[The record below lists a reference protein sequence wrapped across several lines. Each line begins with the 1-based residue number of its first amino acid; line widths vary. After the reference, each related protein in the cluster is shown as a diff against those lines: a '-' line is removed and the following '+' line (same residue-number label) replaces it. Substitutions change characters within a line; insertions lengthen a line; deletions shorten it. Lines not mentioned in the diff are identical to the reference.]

1 MKAKEHYNVAM
12 YLRLSKDDGD
22 FGGGKTESDS
32 IGSQRDLIRSYIRS
46 HKEMELFDIYSDDGY
61 SGANFDRPQFKRMM
75 KDVEEGN
82 VDCIIV
88 KDLSRFGRDYIEVGR
103 LIQKT
108 FPAFCVRFIAI
119 TDNFDSLT
127 ADHNETSLVLPIK
140 NFVNDSYCRDISQKV
155 KSQKKMKR
163 EKGEYVGAFVVYGY
177 RKDPKN
183 KNRIIRDDYAAE
195 VVKQIFAWRIQGM
208 SMPTIAKKL
217 DERGILPPM
226 EYKKC
231 RGENF
236 STGFSKGGKMSWSAV
251 AVRRILVNEMYAG
264 IMVQGKTETINYKEK
279 KAATRP
285 KEEWV
290 RVSGTHEAIISK
302 EDFEFVQKL
311 AFIDCKPSGK
321 REKGHIFTGLLYCGD
336 CGGLM
341 FRRVNRYK
349 GKESVSFICGSYNK
363 RQGCTRHTTK
373 EEDLKAVVLDAIQSQ
388 VRLFLDRET
397 VLNRLNQMEIGF
409 DEVVRFDKE
418 IKRLYEEQEKYGS
431 LRSALYED
439 LKRGIL
445 TEEDFKNFKEI
456 YEGRYQE
463 IQKSIEKQEQAVK
476 DLFKSKVESG
486 ARLERFKEVMAV
498 TECSREVLVAFV
510 ERIDIY
516 EGNRMEIT
524 LKHKELF
531 QKAAM
536 LEEYVCDRMSRK
548 ERGVR

>member
-1 MKAKEHYNVAM
+1 M
-12 YLRLSKDDGD
+12 
-22 FGGGKTESDS
+22 
-32 IGSQRDLIRSYIRS
+32 
-46 HKEMELFDIYSDDGY
+46 
-61 SGANFDRPQFKRMM
+61 
-75 KDVEEGN
+75 
-82 VDCIIV
+82 
-88 KDLSRFGRDYIEVGR
+88 
-103 LIQKT
+103 
-108 FPAFCVRFIAI
+108 
-119 TDNFDSLT
+119 
-127 ADHNETSLVLPIK
+127 
-140 NFVNDSYCRDISQKV
+140 
-155 KSQKKMKR
+155 
-163 EKGEYVGAFVVYGY
+163 
-177 RKDPKN
+177 
-183 KNRIIRDDYAAE
+183 
-195 VVKQIFAWRIQGM
+195 
-208 SMPTIAKKL
+208 
-217 DERGILPPM
+217 
-226 EYKKC
+226 
-231 RGENF
+231 
-236 STGFSKGGKMSWSAV
+236 
-251 AVRRILVNEMYAG
+251 
-264 IMVQGKTETINYKEK
+264 
-279 KAATRP
+279 
-285 KEEWV
+285 
-290 RVSGTHEAIISK
+290 
-302 EDFEFVQKL
+302 
-311 AFIDCKPSGK
+311 
-321 REKGHIFTGLLYCGD
+321 
-336 CGGLM
+336 
-341 FRRVNRYK
+341 
-349 GKESVSFICGSYNK
+349 
-363 RQGCTRHTTK
+363 
-373 EEDLKAVVLDAIQSQ
+373 
-388 VRLFLDRET
+388 DRET